1 MGDKVFYTGPSRS
14 HGLQEGYELVHGRQG
29 EVTGS
34 ASLGRVEGNGVRVFF
49 PGNEGSFPLYLSV
62 VRRLPQRCARAAH
75 TRKLWPHAQRP
86 SLLPHAAPS
95 PRRPHPRGKRG
106 RRAPY
111 RPTTPG
117 ATGREAAGVAVGGR
131 VYRASAGGGGARPIS
146 PSARLV
152 DVRR

>member
-62 VRRLPQRCARAAH
+62 VRRPPATMCPH
-75 TRKLWPHAQRP
+75 TAQRP

-95 PRRPHPRGKRG
+95 PPP
-106 RRAPY
+106 
-111 RPTTPG
+111 
-117 ATGREAAGVAVGGR
+117 
-131 VYRASAGGGGARPIS
+131 
-146 PSARLV
+146 
-152 DVRR
+152 

>member
-62 VRRLPQRCARAAH
+62 VRRPPATMCPRRA
-75 TRKLWPHAQRP
+75 HAQAVATRTAP
-86 SLLPHAAPS
+86 VPPAA
-95 PRRPHPRGKRG
+95 RRPQPPPPPPPRQ
-106 RRAPY
+106 
-111 RPTTPG
+111 
-117 ATGREAAGVAVGGR
+117 
-131 VYRASAGGGGARPIS
+131 ARP
-146 PSARLV
+146 ACAV
-152 DVRR
+152 